1 LLTIFTLTPARLAQ
15 LSRASRPRRRPA
27 RERYAYSGLRRFA
40 CLLMAAVMFLQFTL
54 FPPEVSGLTR
64 GNQGRLGD
72 SDQLR
77 AGRAFLVAFE
87 RMGGPV

>member
-1 LLTIFTLTPARLAQ
+1 
-15 LSRASRPRRRPA
+15 
-27 RERYAYSGLRRFA
+27 
-40 CLLMAAVMFLQFTL
+40 MAAVMFLQFTL